1 MMDPSQPLMQETWS
15 DVVGTI
21 ATSFGTAGVYSD
33 EVADAHSEA
42 CYDRSNGTNASSW
55 TAGAQA
61 LLSEM
66 ARKMGPG
73 KVLMSES
80 NNEVMMGDLHAFLAI
95 VRAAPLFCLPEREML
110 GTSLV
115 GLVHV
120 RFGISLKS
128 QHKDVVCTVRLAWV
142 PGRAA

>member
-1 MMDPSQPLMQETWS
+1 MSLSVSLTWKASLQHEGGVDFRVMDPSQPLMQETWS

-95 VRAAPLFCLPEREML
+95 VRAAPLFCF
-110 GTSLV
+110 S
-115 GLVHV
+115 
-120 RFGISLKS
+120 
-128 QHKDVVCTVRLAWV
+128 
-142 PGRAA
+142 